1 MGSNGSVIP
10 IFKQQITEGGPVT
23 ITDKNII
30 RYFMTIPEAAQL
42 VLQAGFYADKGE
54 IFVLDMGEP
63 VKILDLAEKMIR
75 LSGFKPYKDIDIIEI
90 GTPFVI
96 EYGMEAVRVMKKEF
110 PEKEILADL
119 KIMDAG
125 DYEAEEAL
133 KAGADYVTVLGVT
146 DILTVKGCID
156 AANRY
161 GKQVVVD
168 MICVEDMPKKIAQM
182 EEIQAHIIAVHV
194 GADQQAAGR
203 EPLEDLKL
211 MKECVKAAG
220 VSVAGGING
229 KNNF

>member
-1 MGSNGSVIP
+1 M
-10 IFKQQITEGGPVT
+10 KLQLALDDITLE
-23 ITDKNII
+23 D
-30 RYFMTIPEAAQL
+30 ALSL
-42 VLQAGFYADKGE
+42 VRTVRDY
-54 IFVLDMGEP
+54 
-63 VKILDLAEKMIR
+63 
-75 LSGFKPYKDIDIIEI
+75 IDIIEI

-133 KAGADYVTVLGVT
+133 KAGA
-146 DILTVKGCID
+146 
-156 AANRY
+156 
-161 GKQVVVD
+161 
-168 MICVEDMPKKIAQM
+168 DMPKKIAQM

-229 KNNF
+229 KTISDYTALRPDIVIVGSGITHALDPVAEARKIYEAVHGGEQ

>member
-1 MGSNGSVIP
+1 M
-10 IFKQQITEGGPVT
+10 K
-23 ITDKNII
+23 
-30 RYFMTIPEAAQL
+30 
-42 VLQAGFYADKGE
+42 
-54 IFVLDMGEP
+54 
-63 VKILDLAEKMIR
+63 
-75 LSGFKPYKDIDIIEI
+75 
-90 GTPFVI
+90 
-96 EYGMEAVRVMKKEF
+96 AVRVMKKEF

-229 KNNF
+229 KTISDYTALRPDIVIVGSGITHALDPVAEARKIYEAAGADAASSRNSKERTGDNGALNAKRGYVAGQAGAALLQEVFPCDRYLWGSTNV

>member
-1 MGSNGSVIP
+1 M
-10 IFKQQITEGGPVT
+10 KLQLALDDITLEDAVS
-23 ITDKNII
+23 
-30 RYFMTIPEAAQL
+30 L
-42 VLQAGFYADKGE
+42 VRTVRDY
-54 IFVLDMGEP
+54 
-63 VKILDLAEKMIR
+63 
-75 LSGFKPYKDIDIIEI
+75 IDIIEI

-133 KAGADYVTVLGVT
+133 KTLGHPEINVH
-146 DILTVKGCID
+146 LTVKGCID

-229 KNNF
+229 KTISDYTALRPDIVIVGSGITHALDPVAEARKIYEAVHGGEQ

>member
-1 MGSNGSVIP
+1 M
-10 IFKQQITEGGPVT
+10 KLQLALDDITLE
-23 ITDKNII
+23 D
-30 RYFMTIPEAAQL
+30 ALSL
-42 VLQAGFYADKGE
+42 VRTVRDY
-54 IFVLDMGEP
+54 
-63 VKILDLAEKMIR
+63 
-75 LSGFKPYKDIDIIEI
+75 IDIIEI

-133 KAGADYVTVLGVT
+133 KAGADYVTVL
-146 DILTVKGCID
+146 
-156 AANRY
+156 
-161 GKQVVVD
+161 D

-229 KNNF
+229 KTISDYTALRPDIVIVGSGITHALDPVAEARKIYEAVHGGEQ

>member
-1 MGSNGSVIP
+1 M
-10 IFKQQITEGGPVT
+10 KLQLALDDITLE
-23 ITDKNII
+23 D
-30 RYFMTIPEAAQL
+30 ALSL
-42 VLQAGFYADKGE
+42 VRTVRDY
-54 IFVLDMGEP
+54 
-63 VKILDLAEKMIR
+63 
-75 LSGFKPYKDIDIIEI
+75 IDIIEI

-119 KIMDAG
+119 K
-125 DYEAEEAL
+125 AL

-229 KNNF
+229 KTISDYTALRPDIVIVGSGITHALDPVAEARKIYEAVHGGEQ

>member
-1 MGSNGSVIP
+1 M
-10 IFKQQITEGGPVT
+10 KLQLALDDITLE
-23 ITDKNII
+23 D
-30 RYFMTIPEAAQL
+30 ALSL
-42 VLQAGFYADKGE
+42 VRTVRDY
-54 IFVLDMGEP
+54 
-63 VKILDLAEKMIR
+63 
-75 LSGFKPYKDIDIIEI
+75 IDIIEI

-119 KIMDAG
+119 KIM
-125 DYEAEEAL
+125 
-133 KAGADYVTVLGVT
+133 GVT

-168 MICVEDMPKKIAQM
+168 MICVENMPKKIAQM
-182 EEIQAHIIAVHV
+182 EEIQAHIVAVHV

-229 KNNF
+229 KTISDYTALRPDIVIVGSGITHALDPVAEARKIYEAVHGGEQ

>member
-1 MGSNGSVIP
+1 M
-10 IFKQQITEGGPVT
+10 KLQLALDDITLE
-23 ITDKNII
+23 D
-30 RYFMTIPEAAQL
+30 ALSL
-42 VLQAGFYADKGE
+42 VRTVRDY
-54 IFVLDMGEP
+54 
-63 VKILDLAEKMIR
+63 
-75 LSGFKPYKDIDIIEI
+75 IDIIEI

-168 MICVEDMPKKIAQM
+168 MIYVEDMPKKIAQM

-229 KNNF
+229 KTISDYTALRPDIVIVGSGITHALDPVAEARKIYEAVHGGEQ

>member
-1 MGSNGSVIP
+1 M
-10 IFKQQITEGGPVT
+10 KLQLALDDITLE
-23 ITDKNII
+23 D
-30 RYFMTIPEAAQL
+30 ALSL
-42 VLQAGFYADKGE
+42 VRTVRDY
-54 IFVLDMGEP
+54 
-63 VKILDLAEKMIR
+63 
-75 LSGFKPYKDIDIIEI
+75 IDIIEI

-203 EPLEDLKL
+203 EPLE
-211 MKECVKAAG
+211 G
-220 VSVAGGING
+220 VREGCRCIGCGWNQW